1 MIEKHVQIRGVSMK
15 RLIGLVG
22 IAAVTAFLVAGC
34 NDTESNG
41 PLQGVAPDFSLK
53 DVNPNSAT
61 HDSTISPRDYLG
73 KVSAWYFGHA
83 T

>member
-1 MIEKHVQIRGVSMK
+1 MTRIRFLAPLLVIALAMGV
-15 RLIGLVG
+15 
-22 IAAVTAFLVAGC
+22 GC
-34 NDTESNG
+34 NNDSPSRPKVPVGDEI
-41 PLQGVAPDFSLK
+41 PDFALT

-73 KVSAWYFGHA
+73 DVSAWYFGHA

>member
-1 MIEKHVQIRGVSMK
+1 MHGRATRRGLW
-15 RLIGLVG
+15 LIGLLAG
-22 IAAVTAFLVAGC
+22 IAGLAGC
-34 NDTESNG
+34 GDG
-41 PLQGVAPDFSLK
+41 PARPTTHHLPDFHLT

-61 HDSTISPRDYLG
+61 AGQAVSPRDYLG